1 MIIYEIRENRYY
13 KNNKRVSKKSVLSEL
28 KKYQIDKLNQNKI
41 CKVREIK
48 EQVNKQQ
55 ETHLDSKIDKVVDK
69 NVKHKLKQ
77 RELKILEKVRN
88 EYRTD
93 QTIYRTLG
101 LKYELWRK
109 NPKGYYNFARY
120 LDSLDEDHIN
130 EAILADVK
138 EQKKLAKEMRE
149 KKELF

>member
-1 MIIYEIRENRYY
+1 MIIYEIRKNKYY
-13 KNNKRVSKKSVLSEL
+13 KNNKCVSKKSVLSEL
-28 KKYQIDKLNQNKI
+28 KNYQINKLNQNKI
-41 CKVREIK
+41 CRVREVK
-48 EQVNKQQ
+48 EQLVKQQ
-55 ETHLDSKIDKVVDK
+55 ETYQDSKIDKVIDK
-69 NVKHKLKQ
+69 NVKPKLKQ
-77 RELKILEKVRN
+77 RELKILEKVKN
-88 EYRTD
+88 DYRTS

-120 LDSLDEDHIN
+120 LDSLDENHIN

-138 EQKKLAKEMRE
+138 EQKKLAKEARE

>member
-1 MIIYEIRENRYY
+1 MIIYEIRKNKYY
-13 KNNKRVSKKSVLSEL
+13 KNNKCVSKKSVLSEL
-28 KKYQIDKLNQNKI
+28 KNYQINKLNQNKI
-41 CKVREIK
+41 CRVREVK
-48 EQVNKQQ
+48 EQLVKQQ
-55 ETHLDSKIDKVVDK
+55 GTYQDSKIDKVIDK
-69 NVKHKLKQ
+69 NVKPKLKQ
-77 RELKILEKVRN
+77 RELKILEKVKN
-88 EYRTD
+88 DYRTS

-120 LDSLDEDHIN
+120 LDSLDENHIN

-138 EQKKLAKEMRE
+138 EQKKLAKETHE